1 MHYLCKILPPAQ
13 LNVTAKYLVLLAGE
27 DEQTFR
33 FILTLLVCHRFSPVL
48 KDGKES
54 PIGQKHCAK
63 KRIIGAQKCYGRLN
77 VEWSLMATIFSFFA
91 VVWSKF

>member
-1 MHYLCKILPPAQ
+1 MLPPAQ
-13 LNVTAKYLVLLAGE
+13 LNVTEKYLVLLAGQ

-54 PIGQKHCAK
+54 PIGQKHCK
-63 KRIIGAQKCYGRLN
+63 EENNRNTKMLWQ
-77 VEWSLMATIFSFFA
+77 T
-91 VVWSKF
+91 